1 MYNHSLHH
9 ERKHYCLNCLQAFS
23 SEEIWE
29 IHIKNCFKSNGKQR
43 IIMSRKPESIK
54 FKYYGRKINWL
65 FTIYADFKSILVPKN
80 NEKQNTEESYSYE
93 YKLACA
99 HDKFSKPLKT
109 YFKKIQ
115 FTISWIVSLKKVNIV
130 MKWWKKIWGKNLWWL
145 KKTINILSTL
155 LNVGSVIMI
164 LLILVLK

>member
-1 MYNHSLHH
+1 
-9 ERKHYCLNCLQAFS
+9 
-23 SEEIWE
+23 
-29 IHIKNCFKSNGKQR
+29 
-43 IIMSRKPESIK
+43 MSRKPESIK

-80 NEKQNTEESYSYE
+80 NEKQNPEESYTNKFQKHIASSYE

-109 YFKKIQ
+109 YLKKIQ